1 MPKENGHLP
10 LFGPGPLYVGVIVA
24 FTVSALALSRLGAIP
39 RITAEAA
46 ALPLRMVGM
55 ALVALGVA
63 LWVSAVFLARIDDG
77 IKVNRLVTDGV
88 YSVVRNP
95 IYSAFALVCTG
106 AVLVHGNLW
115 LLVPPPLFW
124 AFLTVLMR
132 ATEER
137 WLLELHGPEYEEYC
151 RRVNRCIPWFPRR

>member
-24 FTVSALALSRLGAIP
+24 FTALAVALSRLDAIP

-46 ALPLRMVGM
+46 ALPLRIVGM

-63 LWVSAVFLARIDDG
+63 LWISAVFLARIDDG

-106 AVLVHGNLW
+106 AILAHGNLW
-115 LLVPPPLFW
+115 LLVLPPLFW

-137 WLLELHGPEYEEYC
+137 WLLELHGPKYEEYC

>member
-24 FTVSALALSRLGAIP
+24 FTVSAVALSRLGAIP

-46 ALPLRMVGM
+46 ALPLRIVGM

-115 LLVPPPLFW
+115 LLVLPPLFW

-137 WLLELHGPEYEEYC
+137 WLLELHGPEYEEYR